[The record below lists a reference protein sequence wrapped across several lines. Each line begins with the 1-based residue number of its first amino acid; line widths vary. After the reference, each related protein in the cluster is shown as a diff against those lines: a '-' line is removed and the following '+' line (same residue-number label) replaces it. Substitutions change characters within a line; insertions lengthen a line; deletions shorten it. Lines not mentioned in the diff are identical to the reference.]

1 MYWLTEPF
9 ATGATQRAL
18 LAGVLAAVLCA
29 VAGSWVLVRGL
40 TFLADAIPHGMLPGI
55 AVATLLGGHPIV
67 GAAVSALAMAAGI
80 GAVTGLRRIG
90 GDTAIGLLFV
100 GMLALG
106 VVIVSRSAS
115 FTVDITAILFGDL
128 LGVRRTDLAVLA
140 VATVIALAVVALGHR
155 AFTAVAVDPRLAV
168 TLGYRPRLVT
178 AGLVV
183 LLTVAVVAS
192 FHVVGTLLVFGL
204 LIAPPAAAAL
214 WAGRV
219 TQVMAAAAATGA
231 TSTVVGLVL
240 SWHLGTAAGA
250 TVALV
255 CVAAFA
261 VSAVAAT
268 VRGRMTRLTPT
279 TEGVLT

>member
-18 LAGVLAAVLCA
+18 VAGVLAAILCA

-40 TFLADAIPHGMLPGI
+40 TFLGDALPHGMLPGI
-55 AVATLLGGHPIV
+55 AIATLLGGEPIV
-67 GAAVSALAMAAGI
+67 GAAVSALAMAAGV
-80 GAVTGLRRIG
+80 GALTGIRRIG

-128 LGVRRTDLAVLA
+128 LGVRRSDVVVLA
-140 VATVIALAVVALGHR
+140 IATALALVFVVVGHR
-155 AFTAVAVDPRLAV
+155 AFTAVAVDPRLAI
-168 TLGYRPRLVT
+168 TLGYRPAVVT
-178 AGLVV
+178 AALVV

-214 WAGRV
+214 WASRV
-219 TQVMAAAAATGA
+219 AHMMLGAAAVGSAA
-231 TSTVVGLVL
+231 TVVGLVL

-255 CVAAFA
+255 AVAAFA
-261 VSAVAAT
+261 VSALTAA
-268 VRGRMTRLTPT
+268 VRTRVSLSPIV
-279 TEGVLT
+279 EEVSR

>member
-55 AVATLLGGHPIV
+55 AVATLLGGEPIV
-67 GAAVSALAMAAGI
+67 GAALSALAMAAGI
-80 GAVTGLRRIG
+80 GALTGVRRIG

-106 VVIVSRSAS
+106 VVVVSRSAS

-128 LGVRRTDLAVLA
+128 LGVRRSDLVVLA
-140 VATVIALAVVALGHR
+140 AATAIAMMVVAVGHR

-168 TLGYRPRLVT
+168 TLGYRPRVVT
-178 AGLVV
+178 AALVV

-204 LIAPPAAAAL
+204 LIAPPAAASL
-214 WAGRV
+214 WASGV
-219 TQVMAAAAATGA
+219 AQMMAAAAVLGTA
-231 TSTVVGLVL
+231 STVIGLLL

-255 CVAAFA
+255 AVGAFV
-261 VSAVAAT
+261 VSALAAAL
-268 VRGRMTRLTPT
+268 RGRRTSPSPT
-279 TEGVLT
+279 TAKVLS

>member
-18 LAGVLAAVLCA
+18 VAGVLAAILCA

-40 TFLADAIPHGMLPGI
+40 TFLGDALPHGMLPGI
-55 AVATLLGGHPIV
+55 AIATLLGGEPIV
-67 GAAVSALAMAAGI
+67 GAAVSALAMAAGV
-80 GAVTGLRRIG
+80 GALTGIRRIG

-128 LGVRRTDLAVLA
+128 LGVRRSDVVVLA
-140 VATVIALAVVALGHR
+140 IATALALVFVVVGHR
-155 AFTAVAVDPRLAV
+155 AFTAVAVDPRLAI
-168 TLGYRPRLVT
+168 TLGYRPAVVT
-178 AGLVV
+178 AALVV

-214 WAGRV
+214 WASRV
-219 TQVMAAAAATGA
+219 AHMMLGAAVVGSAA
-231 TSTVVGLVL
+231 TVVGLVL

-255 CVAAFA
+255 AVAAFA
-261 VSAVAAT
+261 VSALTAA
-268 VRGRMTRLTPT
+268 VRTRVSLSPIV
-279 TEGVLT
+279 EEVSR